1 MSAEHL
7 HYDYSF
13 QEHFARCE
21 VTTKRSFGFVPKKR
35 KPSSRLLS
43 FCPVPSN
50 ALSWDILIIRL
61 PNLYP
66 FLPSPLRWALL
77 EDRLQCPAAHV
88 TVG

>member
-13 QEHFARCE
+13 KVHFERFE
-21 VTTKRSFGFVPKKR
+21 VITKRSFGYVPKKR
-35 KPSSRLLS
+35 KPASRLLS

-50 ALSWDILIIRL
+50 AQSRDILIIRL

-66 FLPSPLRWALL
+66 FLPSPLRWA
-77 EDRLQCPAAHV
+77 E
-88 TVG
+88 